1 MHTSAMRKQMA
12 KSSGGHSGRR
22 KRGGDVTPA
31 EGSPRTDDASPRGKV
46 RLTMYLDMAVVDY
59 FRSRAGGRG
68 YQTLINEALKRA
80 IEQENLENVLRRV
93 IREEA
98 RPYQAGKGKT

>member
-1 MHTSAMRKQMA
+1 MRKQMV

-22 KRGGDVTPA
+22 KRGDDGATSGD
-31 EGSPRTDDASPRGKV
+31 SPRADEASPRGKV
-46 RLTMYLDMAVVDY
+46 RLTMYLDMAVVDH

>member
-1 MHTSAMRKQMA
+1 MHTATMRKQA
-12 KSSGGHSGRR
+12 VKSSGNHRGRGNVSATATADSQR
-22 KRGGDVTPA
+22 I
-31 EGSPRTDDASPRGKV
+31 DDAAPRGKT
-46 RLTMYLDMAVVDY
+46 RLTMYLDTAVVEY

>member
-1 MHTSAMRKQMA
+1 MRKQTA
-12 KSSGGHSGRR
+12 KSSGGYSGRR
-22 KRGGDVTPA
+22 IRGDGANSGDSA
-31 EGSPRTDDASPRGKV
+31 RADEASPRGKV

-68 YQTLINEALKRA
+68 YQTLINGALKRA

>member
-1 MHTSAMRKQMA
+1 MRKKTA
-12 KSSGGHSGRR
+12 KSSNGHTGRR
-22 KRGGDVTPA
+22 ARGNGAGAAADPQREDEA
-31 EGSPRTDDASPRGKV
+31 APRGKV
-46 RLTMYLDMAVVDY
+46 RLTMYLDMSVVEH